1 MSNDLSD
8 PERERYAARI
18 EHGLGVEG
26 QLRLKGS
33 RVIVFGAG
41 RTGATAA
48 GLLASGGVG
57 YVAVVDGAPVRL
69 GDLAGQT
76 LQYTPDVGANKA
88 ESVAAKL
95 GVLNPLVQVESY
107 PVPVDDANAAAIVEG
122 HDLVLDCTGD
132 PATRAILEAACS
144 GRPISFLQASGGVA
158 AGAAV
163 AEQVLALPAAQSA
176 EVRA

>member
-8 PERERYAARI
+8 IEHERYAARI

-26 QLRLKGS
+26 QLRLKAA
-33 RVIVFGAG
+33 RAIVFGAG

-48 GLLASGGVG
+48 GLLASEGVG

-69 GDLAGQT
+69 ADLPGQMVH
-76 LQYTPDVGANKA
+76 YTPDLGANKA
-88 ESVAAKL
+88 DSVVAKM
-95 GVLNPLVQVESY
+95 GVLNPAVHAESY
-107 PVPVDDANAAAIVEG
+107 PVALDDANAAAIIEG

-132 PATRAILEAACS
+132 PSAGAILEAACS

-158 AGAAV
+158 AGAAA
-163 AEQVLALPAAQSA
+163 AEQALALLTAHGA